1 MNNNNNEK
9 IVNKLKNK
17 YNSLLE
23 ENKNLKSKI
32 KSKNKVIKNQQKEI
46 PEIKKK
52 KNGNNEEEKDLI
64 KNLREQSEVF
74 RKDLILSQTMVN
86 SLKAEI
92 EALKKANNSN
102 IIKNAKRK
110 NKTLNKENN
119 LFDKYNFTFNNNN
132 NN

>member
-32 KSKNKVIKNQQKEI
+32 KCKNKVIKNQQKEI

-64 KNLREQSEVF
+64 KNLREQSGVF

-132 NN
+132 N

>member
-132 NN
+132 N

>member
-92 EALKKANNSN
+92 EALKKAN
-102 IIKNAKRK
+102 I
-110 NKTLNKENN
+110 T
-119 LFDKYNFTFNNNN
+119 
-132 NN
+132 

>member
-32 KSKNKVIKNQQKEI
+32 KSKNKVIKNQQKEL

-52 KNGNNEEEKDLI
+52 KIGNNEEEKDLI

-132 NN
+132 N

>member
-52 KNGNNEEEKDLI
+52 KIGNNEEEKDLI

-132 NN
+132 N